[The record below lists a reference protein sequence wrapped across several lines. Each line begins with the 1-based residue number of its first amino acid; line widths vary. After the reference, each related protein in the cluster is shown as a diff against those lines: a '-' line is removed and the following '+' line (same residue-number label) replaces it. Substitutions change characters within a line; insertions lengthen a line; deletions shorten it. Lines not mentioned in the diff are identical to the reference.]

1 MRSPFPQPPDRG
13 SDAPRRASGV
23 GASSCLREGLI
34 MHSREKFISVFGLLA
49 AAAAAVFLAI
59 SIDGHIYAPGYEKFA
74 LHLGVRDAIGS
85 RFPQVYNHDLGIER
99 IVRKIYSVVA
109 FAIVG
114 FFASPLFVAKARLQI
129 SALLV
134 MGFSLAIEIAQHA
147 MGYPESLVSNAFDL
161 ACGALGGMLGALGWN
176 GIAHLAAR
184 TRT

>member
-1 MRSPFPQPPDRG
+1 MRPV
-13 SDAPRRASGV
+13 ASGV

-184 TRT
+184 TRI

>member
-1 MRSPFPQPPDRG
+1 M
-13 SDAPRRASGV
+13 DARR
-23 GASSCLREGLI
+23 I
-34 MHSREKFISVFGLLA
+34 FITVFGLLA
-49 AAAAAVFLAI
+49 AAAAAVFLGI

-74 LHLGVRDAIGS
+74 IHLGVHNAIGS
-85 RFPQVYNHDLGIER
+85 RFPQLYDHDLRMER

-114 FFASPLFVAKARLQI
+114 FFASPLFVARARLQT

-147 MGYPESLVSNAFDL
+147 VGYPESLVSNVFDL
-161 ACGALGGMLGALGWN
+161 ACGALGGVLGALAWN
-176 GIAHLAAR
+176 GVAHLVAR

>member
-1 MRSPFPQPPDRG
+1 MHARG
-13 SDAPRRASGV
+13 
-23 GASSCLREGLI
+23 I
-34 MHSREKFISVFGLLA
+34 FISVFGLLA

-85 RFPQVYNHDLGIER
+85 RFPQFYDHDLSIER

-114 FFASPLFVAKARLQI
+114 FFASPLFVARARLQT

-176 GIAHLAAR
+176 GVTHLVGR